1 MIREVFEKFCRE
13 HEWDSPEQL
22 LEEAQFQTIWS
33 FIELTCKEYGRLMCD
48 KQKEICARNAVVK
61 QQYKNNN
68 EEIVTNSMQ
77 LYNIDKYDS
86 YYFDVEIYADSN
98 SILNA
103 PYPDELQGN
112 N

>member
-1 MIREVFEKFCRE
+1 MTPEEFLNQFCKPDDYNKLE
-13 HEWDSPEQL
+13 EQL
-22 LEEAQFQTIWS
+22 KDGLWTNNVLIYMRDYA
-33 FIELTCKEYGRLMCD
+33 RLMCD
-48 KQKEICARNAVVK
+48 KQKEICARNALIK
-61 QQYKNNN
+61 QEYKNNN
-68 EEIVTNSMQ
+68 EEVVMNSMQ
-77 LYNIDKYDS
+77 IYNIDKYDS

>member
-1 MIREVFEKFCRE
+1 MTTEEFIKGCEHDGSYVPVKEVIRLMI
-13 HEWDSPEQL
+13 
-22 LEEAQFQTIWS
+22 
-33 FIELTCKEYGRLMCD
+33 EYSRAMCD
-48 KQKEICARNAVVK
+48 KQREICAKQALVK
-61 QQYKNNN
+61 QEYTNHK
-68 EEIVTNSMQ
+68 EEVITNSMQ
-77 LYNIDKYDS
+77 IYNIDKYDS